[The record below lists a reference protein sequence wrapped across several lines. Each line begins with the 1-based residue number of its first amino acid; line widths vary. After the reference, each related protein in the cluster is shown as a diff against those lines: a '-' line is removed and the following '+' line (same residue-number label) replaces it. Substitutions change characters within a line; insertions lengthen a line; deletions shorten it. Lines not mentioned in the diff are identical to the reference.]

1 MSTEAIISAIGRRKT
16 ATARVRLTPGSGK
29 IIVNGRPYDDYFPV
43 TSFQGLVLKPLEV
56 AKSRNTYDITANASG
71 GGVGGQ
77 AGAVS
82 LGIAR
87 ALLQISAELRG
98 ALKAEGLLTRD
109 PRMKER
115 KKPGQ
120 PGARKRFQ
128 FSKR

>member
-1 MSTEAIISAIGRRKT
+1 MSNETILSAIGRRKT
-16 ATARVRLTPGSGK
+16 AAARVRLTAGTGK
-29 IIVNGRPYDDYFPV
+29 IVINGRPYDDYFPV
-43 TSFQGLVLKPLEV
+43 TSFQGLVLKPLEI
-56 AKSRNTYDITANASG
+56 AKSRNVYDVTANASG

-87 ALLQISAELRG
+87 ALLMASPELRG

-109 PRMKER
+109 SRMRER